1 MLDSEGFVK
10 AGWVHDL
17 LLHKFTTSDG
27 TIKFVVKGKVMD
39 FMVNSHPKYLIVY
52 ID

>member
-27 TIKFVVKGKVMD
+27 TIKFVVKGKVMI
-39 FMVNSHPKYLIVY
+39 NSHPKYLIVY